1 MQKSLLSTFNTTL
14 AKSQIPSGRGML
26 WSQVEG
32 QGPRV
37 HKPRAGGHSLPLHTG
52 NLEPLGPDAFPEI
65 LQVPGPLTAEMEAR
79 QATRRRE
86 QKAARRHR
94 EEQQRK
100 RQEQEKQEQEE
111 QQRFAALSDREKVR
125 LGVLPSTATLP
136 QRSDPFPGV
145 QPSLLGHT
153 LHH

>member
-1 MQKSLLSTFNTTL
+1 MEKNPDACDYSKAQVSWRRKQQNGKASEMLARSFLLSYSL
-14 AKSQIPSGRGML
+14 IKDSLYR
-26 WSQVEG
+26 
-32 QGPRV
+32 
-37 HKPRAGGHSLPLHTG
+37 SLPF
-52 NLEPLGPDAFPEI
+52 AFLEI

-100 RQEQEKQEQEE
+100 QQEQEKQEQEE

-136 QRSDPFPGV
+136 QRSDLFPGV
-145 QPSLLGHT
+145 QPSLLRHV
-153 LHH
+153 LHC

>member
-1 MQKSLLSTFNTTL
+1 MLARSFLLSYSL
-14 AKSQIPSGRGML
+14 IKDSLYR
-26 WSQVEG
+26 
-32 QGPRV
+32 
-37 HKPRAGGHSLPLHTG
+37 SLPY
-52 NLEPLGPDAFPEI
+52 AFPEI

>member
-1 MQKSLLSTFNTTL
+1 MLARSFLLSYSL
-14 AKSQIPSGRGML
+14 IKDSLYR
-26 WSQVEG
+26 
-32 QGPRV
+32 
-37 HKPRAGGHSLPLHTG
+37 SLPY
-52 NLEPLGPDAFPEI
+52 AFPEI

-100 RQEQEKQEQEE
+100 QQEQEE

-136 QRSDPFPGV
+136 QRSDRFPGV

-153 LHH
+153 VHH